1 MIMTL
6 ANHSWLLQD
15 LLSRTKCCN
24 NEVTIILDD
33 QTNADSV
40 ECVLDII
47 YNDTGKVPNDSEE
60 FLKVVEMLQIDSFY
74 FEYIDRIRSNVKKV
88 TVNKL
93 IKEDRNLSETMERK
107 DNESDDAFLMIH
119 WGGSNGHV
127 AL

>member
-1 MIMTL
+1 MVL

-60 FLKVVEMLQIDSFY
+60 FLKVVEMLQIDSF
-74 FEYIDRIRSNVKKV
+74 
-88 TVNKL
+88 
-93 IKEDRNLSETMERK
+93 
-107 DNESDDAFLMIH
+107 
-119 WGGSNGHV
+119 
-127 AL
+127 

>member
-1 MIMTL
+1 MVL

-107 DNESDDAFLMIH
+107 DNESDDAFCNDSFIY
-119 WGGSNGHV
+119 V
-127 AL
+127 QQQR

>member
-1 MIMTL
+1 MTL

-107 DNESDDAFLMIH
+107 DNESDDAFCNDSLI
-119 WGGSNGHV
+119 
-127 AL
+127 LYIQQQR

>member
-1 MIMTL
+1 MVL

-107 DNESDDAFLMIH
+107 DNESDDAFCNDSLIIYIQQQR
-119 WGGSNGHV
+119 
-127 AL
+127 